1 MAFTTDDLTV
11 VEAAIRKL
19 ATGKRVTE
27 VRFSDRTVQ
36 YQSATMND
44 LVSLR
49 AQILSDIARTGD
61 RRPRAF
67 RIRHGGKG
75 V

>member
-1 MAFTTDDLTV
+1 MAFTTDDLAV

-19 ATGKRVTE
+19 TAGKRVTE
-27 VRFSDRTVQ
+27 MRFSDRTVQ

-44 LVSLR
+44 LMSLR
-49 AQILSDIARTGD
+49 AQILADIARTGV

-67 RIRHGGKG
+67 RIRHAGKG
-75 V
+75 C